1 VAEECGSR
9 REGAVGR
16 QPENSSP
23 RDAARLDKWL
33 WAARFHKTRALAVE
47 AIGGGKVQVN
57 EARAK
62 RSKLIHAGDRVR
74 IRKGPY
80 EYQVTVL
87 VPGSHRGSAKDAAL
101 LYEESEESRL
111 SRERLAEQQRVAAK
125 AFPSTKGRPT
135 KKERRNIDR
144 LKRRD

>member
-1 VAEECGSR
+1 MTKR
-9 REGAVGR
+9 TDNK
-16 QPENSSP
+16 QPEGTSP
-23 RDAARLDKWL
+23 PEGVRLDKWL
-33 WAARFHKTRALAVE
+33 WAARFYKTRALAVE

-57 EARAK
+57 GARAK
-62 RSKLIHAGDRVR
+62 RAKLIHAADRIRV
-74 IRKGPY
+74 RKGPY

-111 SRERLAEQQRVAAK
+111 ARERLGEQHRVAAR
-125 AFPSTKGRPT
+125 ASPATKGRPT

-144 LKRRD
+144 LKGWD